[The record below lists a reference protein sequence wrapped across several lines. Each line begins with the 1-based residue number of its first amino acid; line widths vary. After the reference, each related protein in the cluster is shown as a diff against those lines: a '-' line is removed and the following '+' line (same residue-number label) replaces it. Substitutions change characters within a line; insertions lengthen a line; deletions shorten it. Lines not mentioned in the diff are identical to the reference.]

1 MVSLHLKRRNGHN
14 FLRQKTS
21 LMLNYNARH
30 NNRPVRRRSSLE
42 GSLEGSIVLASHG
55 SLYVT
60 VLDVFDRE
68 HPRSDVPVEC
78 RSWIPTAGGFLGF
91 LRRFFCRGLRA
102 SCESVAQDY
111 PHFISCRRPVL
122 ALRPFR

>member
-1 MVSLHLKRRNGHN
+1 
-14 FLRQKTS
+14 
-21 LMLNYNARH
+21 MLNYNARH

-91 LRRFFCRGLRA
+91 LRRFFCRELREWREWAAQNCPHCSNCGRPIRVIRAIRGSDFGL
-102 SCESVAQDY
+102 
-111 PHFISCRRPVL
+111 
-122 ALRPFR
+122 